1 MKEFEGKYE
10 GIVPSKILDKDNQTE
25 LDNFFLMLGVIFNDL
40 KGLLFFSNLLKNT
53 YRPLSKE
60 ESVGQ
65 TTSAHLG
72 EFSGLNLQI
81 SRLIIGLISEF
92 ILFLRENEKVLNHP
106 RFKLFEKQLDKK
118 MKKPWSEILTI
129 TFSKDTSSQDFLSKV
144 ARVRGNIVFHY
155 SKSRKEIPASFLKKF
170 NEEKKTSANQKAYYS
185 IGSRMEDTRFYYCDA
200 AVQEYLKEHL
210 TIDPGQSH
218 FSDIVAIV
226 ENMNQAIAGLLH
238 QYISYK
244 KQLK

>member
-1 MKEFEGKYE
+1 MYFT
-10 GIVPSKILDKDNQTE
+10 ILN
-25 LDNFFLMLGVIFNDL
+25 
-40 KGLLFFSNLLKNT
+40 
-53 YRPLSKE
+53 
-60 ESVGQ
+60 
-65 TTSAHLG
+65 
-72 EFSGLNLQI
+72 
-81 SRLIIGLISEF
+81 
-92 ILFLRENEKVLNHP
+92 REK
-106 RFKLFEKQLDKK
+106 
-118 MKKPWSEILTI
+118 
-129 TFSKDTSSQDFLSKV
+129 
-144 ARVRGNIVFHY
+144 
-155 SKSRKEIPASFLKKF
+155 KSRVFLKKF
-170 NEEKKTSANQKAYYS
+170 NEEKDIRQSKAYYS